1 MGISADRASG
11 AFFLL
16 FGLALYFLV
25 IPAQTEVVDGGNL
38 APSTMPNIL
47 SWVLVICG
55 AVMVVKPT
63 DFQTQGVRPFLI
75 TAAYSAVLVIGV
87 YTMSLWGFEVV
98 AAPLALVIMLM
109 IGERRPLWLILGTV
123 IMPLLIWFLVTYP
136 LGRALP

>member
-11 AFFLL
+11 AFFVL

-25 IPAQTEVVDGGNL
+25 IPAQVEVVEGGNL

-47 SWVLVICG
+47 AWVLVICG
-55 AVMVVKPT
+55 AILVVKPT
-63 DFQTQGVRPFLI
+63 DFQTQGMRPFLV
-75 TAAYSAVLVIGV
+75 TAAYSAVLVLGI
-87 YTMSLWGFEVV
+87 YAMSLWGFEFV
-98 AAPLALVIMLM
+98 APPLALVIMLM
-109 IGERRPLWLILGTV
+109 IGERRPLWLILGAV